1 MALRAHAA
9 GLLCAVAAV
18 ELVVGHAVW
27 LRRNDFVDGFVR
39 IADELAGESSPA
51 WVDWHAAVTAL
62 DAGRLPCSNA
72 EAGVLRVAASVAEGI
87 PVDLG
92 EVLTGLDER
101 NLVLVAGAVL
111 RAGGSTAPVGAGVGG
126 GDRR

>member
-1 MALRAHAA
+1 VALRAHAS

-18 ELVVGHAVW
+18 ELLVGHAVW
-27 LRRNDFVDGFVR
+27 LRRNDFVDGFVC
-39 IADELAGESSPA
+39 IVDELAGVTSLA
-51 WVDWHAAVTAL
+51 WVDWRAVVTAL
-62 DAGRLPCSNA
+62 DEGRLPCSGG
-72 EAGVLRVAASVAEGI
+72 EAGVLRVAASIAEGI

-111 RAGGSTAPVGAGVGG
+111 RAGGSTAPVDAGVGG
-126 GDRR
+126 GDR